1 MHSVGVPLPKMTVI
15 TRKAY
20 GGASDVMNT
29 KDVYTPI
36 LTSPGPTAEIAVM
49 GVQGAVEIIFRHEID
64 HADDKAKRQ
73 KELQDEY
80 GTAFA
85 DRYQATDR
93 GYIDEVVYPHETR
106 NKLIKAFALIH
117 NKVDYVPQKKH
128 DNLPI

>member
-1 MHSVGVPLPKMTVI
+1 MTVI

-20 GGASDVMNT
+20 GGAYDVMNS
-29 KDVYTPI
+29 KHVRADFNLAWPK
-36 LTSPGPTAEIAVM
+36 AEIAVM

-80 GTAFA
+80 EAAFA
-85 DRYQATDR
+85 NPYQATDR

-106 NKLIKAFALIH
+106 EKLIKAFALIK
-117 NKVDYVPQKKH
+117 NKVEQVPRKKH